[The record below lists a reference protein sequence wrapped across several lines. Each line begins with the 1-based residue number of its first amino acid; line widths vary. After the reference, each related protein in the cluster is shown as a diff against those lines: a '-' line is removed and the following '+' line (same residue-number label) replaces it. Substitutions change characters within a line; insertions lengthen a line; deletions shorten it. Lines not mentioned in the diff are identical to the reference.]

1 MVKAWNRKD
10 KQSVYFNQIKDLPKG
25 SMPLLSEEKSISD
38 GKTIS
43 KLEVSKMTKG
53 GIDASKLSI
62 PSDYKKYESK

>member
-1 MVKAWNRKD
+1 
-10 KQSVYFNQIKDLPKG
+10 
-25 SMPLLSEEKSISD
+25 MPLLSEEKSISD